1 MHEQII
7 INIFSILKRKKMFVW
22 VLFHFLHFFNRKLIL
37 YLLKKWQSRAKTSI
51 KDWVQKDV
59 KSQGTSGTS
68 SQSNRCNPS
77 VLLLPF
83 TWLNGYVHN
92 KQSIMCTFP
101 FFWFKNNH
109 NRGEKIESEK
119 VKENI
124 FSILKTRKEFKR
136 EQIFGIYILCLL
148 LFKNHINPL
157 NFPFFSISNRI
168 FEYWI

>member
-1 MHEQII
+1 
-7 INIFSILKRKKMFVW
+7 
-22 VLFHFLHFFNRKLIL
+22 
-37 YLLKKWQSRAKTSI
+37 
-51 KDWVQKDV
+51 
-59 KSQGTSGTS
+59 
-68 SQSNRCNPS
+68 
-77 VLLLPF
+77 
-83 TWLNGYVHN
+83 
-92 KQSIMCTFP
+92 MCTFP

-157 NFPFFSISNRI
+157 NFPFFFNFKPNIWVLNLNIDFYLVHRLMNYSSF
-168 FEYWI
+168 FEWKSENWNHKFLLLWNWSVQFFYPSSWFNLDFSLAHSLIQALTDKGSSCDIEFFSS